1 MPEIFSQSSCCE
13 KDIMDT
19 VYFPAVAQAVPGP
32 DKTVFAYFTDGR
44 ITQLDMKPSIAQG
57 GVFSQ
62 LADDAF
68 FVSALTVLN
77 ETVAWDVSGCY
88 DPANCI
94 DIDPFTAYEAP
105 AVKDP
110 LEEAA

>member
-1 MPEIFSQSSCCE
+1 
-13 KDIMDT
+13 MDT
-19 VYFPAVAQAVPGP
+19 VYFPAVVQTVPGP

-44 ITQLDMKPSIAQG
+44 ITQLDMKPSNARD

-62 LADDAF
+62 LTDDAF
-68 FVSALTVLN
+68 FVDALTVLN
-77 ETVAWDVSGCY
+77 ETVAWDVSGRY

-110 LEEAA
+110 LGEAT